1 MAFTGS
7 STEESVGLFSTL
19 LDGAIIR
26 NLTLMGANIQS
37 PGSKCGLLAGV
48 AQGEVR
54 IENVEV
60 RGTINMG
67 KDKLSLPELYKSCRK
82 KQATNKATSR
92 SMILNS
98 M

>member
-1 MAFTGS
+1 
-7 STEESVGLFSTL
+7 
-19 LDGAIIR
+19 
-26 NLTLMGANIQS
+26 MGANIQS

-67 KDKLSLPELYKSCRK
+67 KDKIGGLIGMRK